1 MKFEGKNVGIVGLG
15 KSGYWAS
22 KLAKNLHYNVFVS
35 DTNSNID
42 TSMIDDLE
50 NLGVETE
57 LGKHTNK
64 ILNSDIII
72 KSPGISNDI
81 EILKKIKESDI
92 PIISEIEFAGM
103 ISNVKNI
110 CITGTN
116 GKTTTVS
123 LIDQILKEE
132 LNVLKSGNI
141 GIPFSQIVLEHRLYD
156 KNDID
161 YCILE
166 LSSFQLEHCSHLK
179 KEISAFINISN
190 DHLDRYESFND
201 YFNTKLKI
209 FENSKYCFFNNEDKI
224 LKEKI
229 KNDNIDKEPFSTQE
243 DKGNFF
249 FENNK
254 IFSNDR
260 SISINIDEISI
271 KGIHNIS
278 NIMIAAEIA
287 HKVGIKKENIFKAI
301 KNFKGLEHR
310 FEFLKSFNS
319 IDYINDSK
327 STNVDSTVKAL
338 KSITKKVV
346 LILGGIP
353 KENDFNEI
361 LLYKSKILKIVVYGE
376 AKDMIY
382 DSLSQEVE
390 VLKIHSFDDAVH
402 IAIKNAIKDSV
413 VLLSPGCASFDQ
425 FNNYE
430 ERGIKYKNIIER
442 FYA

>member
-1 MKFEGKNVGIVGLG
+1 MKFEGKNIGIVGLG

-42 TSMIDDLE
+42 VSIIDDLE
-50 NLGVETE
+50 NLGVEIE
-57 LGKHTNK
+57 LGEHTNK
-64 ILNSDIII
+64 ILDSDIII
-72 KSPGISNDI
+72 KSPGIPNDI
-81 EILKKIKESDI
+81 KILKKIEELDI

-141 GIPFSQIVLEHRLYD
+141 GIPFSQIVLENKLYNN
-156 KNDID
+156 NDID

-166 LSSFQLEHCSHLK
+166 LSSFQLEHCSHLE
-179 KEISAFINISN
+179 KEISAFINISI
-190 DHLDRYESFND
+190 DHMDRYESFDD
-201 YFNTKLKI
+201 YFNAKLKI
-209 FENSKYCFFNNEDKI
+209 FENSKYCLFNDEDKI
-224 LKEKI
+224 LKERIEHDKF
-229 KNDNIDKEPFSTQE
+229 DKESFSTKE
-243 DKGNFF
+243 NKGNFF
-249 FENNK
+249 FEKNK

-260 SISINIDEISI
+260 NISIHEDEISI

-278 NIMIAAEIA
+278 NIMVAAEIA
-287 HKVGIKKENIFKAI
+287 YKVGIKKDNIFKAI

-353 KENDFNEI
+353 KENDFNDI
-361 LLYKSKILKIVVYGE
+361 LLHKSKILKIVVYGE

-390 VLKIHSFDDAVH
+390 VLKIHEFDDAVH
-402 IAIKNAIKDSV
+402 LAIQNATKDSV
-413 VLLSPGCASFDQ
+413 VLLSPACASFDQ
-425 FNNYE
+425 FNSYE

>member
-1 MKFEGKNVGIVGLG
+1 MKFEGKNIGIVGLG

-50 NLGVETE
+50 NLGVEIE

-103 ISNVKNI
+103 ISNV
-110 CITGTN
+110 

-123 LIDQILKEE
+123 LINQILKED

-179 KEISAFINISN
+179 KEISAFINIS
-190 DHLDRYESFND
+190 
-201 YFNTKLKI
+201 
-209 FENSKYCFFNNEDKI
+209 
-224 LKEKI
+224 
-229 KNDNIDKEPFSTQE
+229 IDFSLP
-243 DKGNFF
+243 
-249 FENNK
+249 
-254 IFSNDR
+254 S
-260 SISINIDEISI
+260 
-271 KGIHNIS
+271 
-278 NIMIAAEIA
+278 M
-287 HKVGIKKENIFKAI
+287 
-301 KNFKGLEHR
+301 
-310 FEFLKSFNS
+310 
-319 IDYINDSK
+319 
-327 STNVDSTVKAL
+327 
-338 KSITKKVV
+338 
-346 LILGGIP
+346 
-353 KENDFNEI
+353 
-361 LLYKSKILKIVVYGE
+361 
-376 AKDMIY
+376 
-382 DSLSQEVE
+382 
-390 VLKIHSFDDAVH
+390 
-402 IAIKNAIKDSV
+402 
-413 VLLSPGCASFDQ
+413 
-425 FNNYE
+425 
-430 ERGIKYKNIIER
+430 
-442 FYA
+442 

>member
-42 TSMIDDLE
+42 KSMIDDLE
-50 NLGVETE
+50 NLGVEIE

-72 KSPGISNDI
+72 KSPGISND
-81 EILKKIKESDI
+81 
-92 PIISEIEFAGM
+92 ISEIEFAGM

-123 LIDQILKEE
+123 LINQILKEE

-209 FENSKYCFFNNEDKI
+209 FENSNLKDDELNPDDDRLWSIMKYLRNGGTYEDVSRKTSI
-224 LKEKI
+224 DPWFTFSLEKI
-229 KNDNIDKEPFSTQE
+229 VKIEKRLMNKKLTKNLL
-243 DKGNFF
+243 
-249 FENNK
+249 
-254 IFSNDR
+254 
-260 SISINIDEISI
+260 
-271 KGIHNIS
+271 
-278 NIMIAAEIA
+278 
-287 HKVGIKKENIFKAI
+287 
-301 KNFKGLEHR
+301 LEA
-310 FEFLKSFNS
+310 N
-319 IDYINDSK
+319 
-327 STNVDSTVKAL
+327 
-338 KSITKKVV
+338 
-346 LILGGIP
+346 
-353 KENDFNEI
+353 
-361 LLYKSKILKIVVYGE
+361 
-376 AKDMIY
+376 
-382 DSLSQEVE
+382 
-390 VLKIHSFDDAVH
+390 
-402 IAIKNAIKDSV
+402 
-413 VLLSPGCASFDQ
+413 
-425 FNNYE
+425 
-430 ERGIKYKNIIER
+430 
-442 FYA
+442 

>member
-42 TSMIDDLE
+42 KSMIDDLE

-123 LIDQILKEE
+123 LIDQILKED

-229 KNDNIDKEPFSTQE
+229 KNDNIDK
-243 DKGNFF
+243 
-249 FENNK
+249 
-254 IFSNDR
+254 
-260 SISINIDEISI
+260 
-271 KGIHNIS
+271 
-278 NIMIAAEIA
+278 
-287 HKVGIKKENIFKAI
+287 
-301 KNFKGLEHR
+301 
-310 FEFLKSFNS
+310 
-319 IDYINDSK
+319 
-327 STNVDSTVKAL
+327 
-338 KSITKKVV
+338 
-346 LILGGIP
+346 
-353 KENDFNEI
+353 
-361 LLYKSKILKIVVYGE
+361 
-376 AKDMIY
+376 
-382 DSLSQEVE
+382 
-390 VLKIHSFDDAVH
+390 
-402 IAIKNAIKDSV
+402 
-413 VLLSPGCASFDQ
+413 
-425 FNNYE
+425 
-430 ERGIKYKNIIER
+430 
-442 FYA
+442 

>member
-1 MKFEGKNVGIVGLG
+1 
-15 KSGYWAS
+15 
-22 KLAKNLHYNVFVS
+22 
-35 DTNSNID
+35 
-42 TSMIDDLE
+42 
-50 NLGVETE
+50 
-57 LGKHTNK
+57 
-64 ILNSDIII
+64 
-72 KSPGISNDI
+72 
-81 EILKKIKESDI
+81 
-92 PIISEIEFAGM
+92 
-103 ISNVKNI
+103 
-110 CITGTN
+110 
-116 GKTTTVS
+116 
-123 LIDQILKEE
+123 
-132 LNVLKSGNI
+132 
-141 GIPFSQIVLEHRLYD
+141 
-156 KNDID
+156 
-161 YCILE
+161 
-166 LSSFQLEHCSHLK
+166 
-179 KEISAFINISN
+179 
-190 DHLDRYESFND
+190 
-201 YFNTKLKI
+201 
-209 FENSKYCFFNNEDKI
+209 
-224 LKEKI
+224 
-229 KNDNIDKEPFSTQE
+229 
-243 DKGNFF
+243 
-249 FENNK
+249 
-254 IFSNDR
+254 
-260 SISINIDEISI
+260 
-271 KGIHNIS
+271 
-278 NIMIAAEIA
+278 MIAAEIA

-402 IAIKNAIKDSV
+402 LAIKNAIKDSV

>member
-22 KLAKNLHYNVFVS
+22 KLAKNLYYNVFVS

-42 TSMIDDLE
+42 TSMINDLE
-50 NLGVETE
+50 NLGVEIE

-123 LIDQILKEE
+123 LIDQILKED

-190 DHLDRYESFND
+190 DHLDRYESFDD

-346 LILGGIP
+346 LIL
-353 KENDFNEI
+353 
-361 LLYKSKILKIVVYGE
+361 
-376 AKDMIY
+376 
-382 DSLSQEVE
+382 
-390 VLKIHSFDDAVH
+390 
-402 IAIKNAIKDSV
+402 
-413 VLLSPGCASFDQ
+413 
-425 FNNYE
+425 
-430 ERGIKYKNIIER
+430 
-442 FYA
+442 